1 MNKKMITIA
10 EVLFAIIFIVLMATI
25 FNTVSRFGNQAN
37 NMILNIQQSIEDSDL
52 KAYDN
57 AIISGDAVRSLVNG
71 MKETRNGTKMSYI
84 VDISGTKN
92 EYGYK
97 AVTTD
102 STVANAA
109 YDSTAQEISG
119 IYIKDSEASYAS
131 YDTSTEITAADFI
144 NPVDQYETKLIFNA
158 NGVAIGIQLT
168 KKA

>member
-10 EVLFAIIFIVLMATI
+10 EIMFAIMFIVLMATL
-25 FNTVSRFGNQAN
+25 FNTVTRFGNQAN

-57 AIISGDAVRSLVNG
+57 AIISGDAVRSLING
-71 MKETRNGTKMSYI
+71 MKETRNGTKMSYM

-92 EYGYK
+92 AYGYK

-102 STVANAA
+102 SSAANAA
-109 YDSTAQEISG
+109 YDSSAQEVSG
-119 IYIKDSEASYAS
+119 VYIKNSEADYAS
-131 YDTSTEITAADFI
+131 YNTSTEITDSSFI

-158 NGVAIGIQLT
+158 NGIAIGIQLT
-168 KKA
+168 KKS